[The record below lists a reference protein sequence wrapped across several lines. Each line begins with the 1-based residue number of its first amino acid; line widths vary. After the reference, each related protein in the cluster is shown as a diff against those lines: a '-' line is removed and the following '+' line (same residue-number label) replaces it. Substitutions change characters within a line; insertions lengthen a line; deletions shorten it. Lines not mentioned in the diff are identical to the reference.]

1 MIYRYMLIKFGFYKD
16 FDAQIDIRSSI
27 ISTEG
32 GRHAICVISR

>member
-27 ISTEG
+27 MCTGTG
-32 GRHAICVISR
+32 G